1 MFDGD
6 FYGRQ
11 MNAAIQKLPQTKIER
26 DSNRHVIS
34 QQLEYIGSCG
44 EREGGAETTV
54 PHQALIESE
63 FESPFIFHLIA
74 AKSNSELLFDFNCV
88 LISLSN

>member
-1 MFDGD
+1 VFDGD

-11 MNAAIQKLPQTKIER
+11 MNAAKQKLPQTKIER

-34 QQLEYIGSCG
+34 QQHEPMGG
-44 EREGGAETTV
+44 EGGLGRQGLPTV

-63 FESPFIFHLIA
+63 FESPFIFRLIA